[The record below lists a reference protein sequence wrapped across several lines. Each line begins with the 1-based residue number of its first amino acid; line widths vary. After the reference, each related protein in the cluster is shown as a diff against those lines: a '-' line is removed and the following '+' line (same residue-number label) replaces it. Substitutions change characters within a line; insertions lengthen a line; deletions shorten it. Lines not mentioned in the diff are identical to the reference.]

1 VLAQGDEFW
10 LARARKQLSLTKVRM
25 TFRTTYYPTDS
36 SGKFTRYQLLPPYDD
51 FDITFSGAARKAVI
65 DGHELVVREY
75 SARAFMVG
83 QAGSARV
90 SDPALKRVGGRVV
103 ERFVLPVDP
112 QLLVQ
117 RTGLACMDEATFPLN
132 SVDEDAVDSYYDDLC
147 EAEPPRASR
156 SAPCNQCHCTEV
168 VSRSCVDALR
178 AEVGRAKTA
187 LTFTRVAWDEATA
200 ASWEARNQVQLNP
213 ASTGADLVGDKEKLH
228 KMIVHYKYYPAGSC
242 ETKECVGGSGWRRV
256 ALFDT
261 THVNVGSKDL
271 FITATSTTRTATW
284 LHSMRPRPTTSTT
297 GGSAT
302 TSECATLRL
311 LLAALPR
318 KTLTLSCDAVQPALQ
333 RVHQVRADRRE
344 RRQVVQEGL
353 LHADDGPRHQPPQ
366 G

>member
-1 VLAQGDEFW
+1 MVGRWRRAALALALAGLALCAAPARCDEPGDLLRVDWGRVVVGVRVEAGAAVADRLRAHVLAQGDEFW
-10 LARARKQLSLTKVRM
+10 LARARKQMSLTKVRM
-25 TFRTTYYPTDS
+25 TFRTAYYPTDS
-36 SGKFTRYQLLPPYDD
+36 NGKFTRYQLYPPYSD

-83 QAGSARV
+83 QAGNARV
-90 SDPALKRVGGRVV
+90 SDPALERVGGRVV

-156 SAPCNQCHCTEV
+156 SAPCTQCHCTEV

-178 AEVGRAKTA
+178 AEVGRTKTA

-200 ASWEARNQVQLNP
+200 ASWEARNHMQLNP

-228 KMIVHYKYYPAGSC
+228 NMIVHYKYYPAGSC
-242 ETKECVGGSGWRRV
+242 ETMECVGGSGWRRV

-271 FITATSTTRTATW
+271 FIYGDLNYTNGDVASFDEA
-284 LHSMRPRPTTSTT
+284 
-297 GGSAT
+297 
-302 TSECATLRL
+302 
-311 LLAALPR
+311 
-318 KTLTLSCDAVQPALQ
+318 KTNYQYHWGVCHNQ
-333 RVHQVRADRRE
+333 
-344 RRQVVQEGL
+344 
-353 LHADDGPRHQPPQ
+353 
-366 G
+366 